1 MSEINSRS
9 ERRNFLRTGVIALDP
24 PTVLERLLKL
34 EGGGSND
41 SPNIDNIS
49 RFKVTIPEGGGTVAF
64 ITQETPF
71 ESVDWGDGNI
81 DENPNEENETEISH
95 DYTVAGDYIINI
107 KGDDIMFTSVEY
119 PLSIISLSASLTYLD
134 LSNCTGLTTPP
145 VLTGLTSLTYLDF
158 YNCTGLITPPVLTG
172 LNSLDYLNFNNCTG
186 LTTPPVLTGLT
197 SLTYLD
203 FYNCTGLITPPVLTG
218 LNSLDYLNFNN
229 CTGLTTPPVLTG
241 LTSLTY
247 LDLGECI
254 GLITPPVLTGLT
266 SLTYLDLSNCT
277 GLTTPPVLTGLTSL
291 TYLDFNNC
299 TGLSVDNL
307 DTILGYF
314 LILCPE
320 LRFLNIINGKDPT
333 PETLQA
339 AREANPQ
346 CEFQTNSPQ

>member
-145 VLTGLTSLTYLDF
+145 VLTGLTSLTYLD
-158 YNCTGLITPPVLTG
+158 
-172 LNSLDYLNFNNCTG
+172 
-186 LTTPPVLTGLT
+186 
-197 SLTYLD
+197 
-203 FYNCTGLITPPVLTG
+203 
-218 LNSLDYLNFNN
+218 
-229 CTGLTTPPVLTG
+229 
-241 LTSLTY
+241 
-247 LDLGECI
+247 LGECI